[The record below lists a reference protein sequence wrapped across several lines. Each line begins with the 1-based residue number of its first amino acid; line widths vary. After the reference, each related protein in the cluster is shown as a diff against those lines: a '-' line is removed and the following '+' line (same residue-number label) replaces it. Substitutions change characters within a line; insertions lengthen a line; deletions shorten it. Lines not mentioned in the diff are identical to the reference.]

1 VRKRYAKEKLQ
12 EAAAAA
18 IDAQEDASEMADA
31 EDDEDDD
38 ADDRS
43 SSDEEGTDDQYEKE
57 SVGSDVQATLGR
69 EEEEAGEEGKEDCD
83 DMHDSEQSNPTTT
96 YDADDESND
105 DDAEEC
111 VTESQDIRAVGPRV
125 NEFGD
130 GAVLGSRFIPSHKD
144 APYAS
149 LTASLVLEDPRNLV
163 TTDDGE
169 EHWCTINTSHGVATS
184 ESASAFEAGYDLARG
199 RVDCPPL
206 LVDILSIDGDSAV
219 PGRFWDGQVCALRE
233 KWKMSEEEIA
243 RIPRLRKSPDLAHV
257 SKNFNSAVYAEFEHP
272 PKVGKDE
279 FGWKSHHS
287 RFMTGCVR
295 DAAAKAVVKIRV
307 LQASGPHWK
316 VEHKDAIYKIESEFM
331 KKVRFLPFHLLDD
344 HSKCDPDVCRIKA
357 GTEEKHQ
364 YIKRMRKRNN
374 RWNVTDFNKEGRPEE
389 SNAFDFVTPTAA
401 NKKFADTIFAIIY
414 HYFARI
420 TPKAEG
426 TGSNTIE
433 WTFGQ
438 HASLTQGKRLKHE
451 PAHHTTILD
460 IITLCDLLSEDQWKI
475 EMNAAFGVRSSS
487 RANKWL
493 KKEVAKKKKRR
504 WKKGEP
510 RGFWRVMAAQ
520 VQARRE
526 VSDPRF
532 ANTRVK
538 NATVYGASAFP
549 AAGSTVQ
556 RRLHASNRTPVDGS
570 CTDCGKRGHTGACHT
585 STAPFLTY

>member
-1 VRKRYAKEKLQ
+1 VKEKRL

-18 IDAQEDASEMADA
+18 VSAQDEEGGMADA
-31 EDDEDDD
+31 EAENDDD
-38 ADDRS
+38 DDDDTS
-43 SSDEEGTDDQYEKE
+43 SSDEEGMDDQHEAE
-57 SVGSDVQATLGR
+57 SVGSQVRAMLGR
-69 EEEEAGEEGKEDCD
+69 AEEDEEEEEEYEEGEEEGEEDN
-83 DMHDSEQSNPTTT
+83 STT
-96 YDADDESND
+96 YDADNESND
-105 DDAEEC
+105 DDARGN
-111 VTESQDIRAVGPRV
+111 VTESRDSRASNARV
-125 NEFGD
+125 NELGD
-130 GAVLGSRFIPSHKD
+130 GAVLGSRYIPLHKD

-163 TTDDGE
+163 TGEDGI

-233 KWKMSEEEIA
+233 VWKMTEEEIA
-243 RIPRLRKSPDLAHV
+243 LIPRLRKSPDLAHI
-257 SKNFNSAVYAEFEHP
+257 SKNFNSAVYKEFEHT
-272 PKVGKDE
+272 PKVGKEE

-295 DAAAKAVVKIRV
+295 DAAAKAVVQIRL

-316 VEHKDAIYKIESEFM
+316 VEHKDAIYKIESQFM
-331 KKVRFLPFHLLDD
+331 KRVRFLPFHCLDD
-344 HSKCDPDVCRIKA
+344 HSRCDPAVCSIKA
-357 GTEEKHQ
+357 GTEEKDK
-364 YIKRMRKRNN
+364 YVKRMAKRNN
-374 RWNVTDFNKEGRPEE
+374 RWNVSDFDAEGRPEE
-389 SNAFDFVTPTAA
+389 SNAFNFVTPTAA
-401 NKKFADTIFAIIY
+401 NKKFANTIFAIIY
-414 HYFARI
+414 KYFARV

-460 IITLCDLLSEDQWKI
+460 IITLCDLLSEDEWKI
-475 EMNAAFGVRSSS
+475 EMNEAFGIRSCS
-487 RANKWL
+487 RANEWL
-493 KKEVAKKKKRR
+493 RKEVAKKKKRK

-510 RGFWRVMAAQ
+510 RGFWRVMSAQ

-526 VSDPRF
+526 VSDPGF

-538 NATVYGASAFP
+538 NATAYGASAFP

-556 RRLHASNRTPVDGS
+556 RRLHASNRVPVQGT
-570 CTDCGKRGHTGACHT
+570 CVDCGKRGHTGACHT
-585 STAPFLTY
+585 STIPYYTY